1 MCAIAQLVS
10 APLSPI
16 PIADN
21 LEHSMSDADMS
32 GIASITYCQ
41 VTDINFPQLIAC
53 FLLNFSVRALMINST
68 TRLGKNTRK
77 NYN

>member
-53 FLLNFSVRALMINST
+53 FNYLAHVLALGTISSKSQ
-68 TRLGKNTRK
+68 LI
-77 NYN
+77 